1 MRSRIK
7 IQTSEST
14 SKIRKQST
22 FFKDQDT
29 MIRKSDIESIGIM
42 PEFEKDPLTPQK
54 PNINDE

>member
-22 FFKDQDT
+22 SFKDQET
-29 MIRKSDIESIGIM
+29 MRKSDIESIGIM